1 MGFEVIYLFVNIDG
15 IIDLI
20 FLEIVLCEDIILVFI
35 MVVNNEIGVL

>member
-1 MGFEVIYLFVNIDG
+1 MGFEVIYLFVNRDG

-20 FLEIVLCEDIILVFI
+20 CFEIVLCDDIIFVFI